1 MSRHVKID
9 EKFGWNESKLMRSLD
24 AINPVQASI
33 RPVPYVRVLT
43 KQAARTHKTR
53 SQTAGGVPS
62 VFCYGWLAVDG
73 KRPWNRA
80 FYFRAQNTVDNN
92 PQITPLAFLQQEHN
106 IPRLVACIAT
116 FGVNF
121 PSTWCG
127 DTVFTPPAVTLG
139 GGEAELGLR
148 RHGTV
153 E

>member
-1 MSRHVKID
+1 M
-9 EKFGWNESKLMRSLD
+9 EKGLGTGPFISAHTCTQM
-24 AINPVQASI
+24 
-33 RPVPYVRVLT
+33 VR
-43 KQAARTHKTR
+43 R
-53 SQTAGGVPS
+53 
-62 VFCYGWLAVDG
+62 DG
-73 KRPWNRA
+73 TSHGQK
-80 FYFRAQNTVDNN
+80 TVDNN